1 MIHVTPGK
9 MLATSRVIE
18 FVTEVAV
25 FPVEQIMDEH
35 SERREEIH
43 RTIQRCQPRTVF
55 SCLLAHQS
63 GKGFCAARP
72 HALFVRL
79 IRTRRDVCWCARK
92 LIVLR
97 SRKYRPA

>member
-1 MIHVTPGK
+1 MIHVTPGE
-9 MLATSRVIE
+9 MLAASCVIE

-25 FPVEQIMDEH
+25 FPVEQKMDQH

-43 RTIQRCQPRTVF
+43 GAVQRCQPRTVF

-72 HALFVRL
+72 VFVRL
-79 IRTRRDVCWCARK
+79 VRARRGVSWRARM

-97 SRKYRPA
+97 SRKFQPA

>member
-1 MIHVTPGK
+1 MIHVTPGEV
-9 MLATSRVIE
+9 LATSRVIE

-25 FPVEQIMDEH
+25 FSVEQKMDEH

-43 RTIQRCQPRTVF
+43 GTVQRCQPRTVF

-79 IRTRRDVCWCARK
+79 VRARRGVCRRAS
-92 LIVLR
+92 LLFYGVG
-97 SRKYRPA
+97 SSD